1 MHEHER
7 LVKSCKLGDVFPL
20 SLRKLYG
27 GSVTAPEALIVY
39 LHLLTFELWRESA
52 DIYDHVNISKHL
64 RIESL
69 CAGALCSSDHRCI
82 MLIAFSLAVLSRICC
97 KSRYLTA
104 LCIYDILSSYLR
116 LDAFQNGSRLARDT
130 IIITPHHE

>member
-7 LVKSCKLGDVFPL
+7 LVKSGKLGDVFSL

-27 GSVTAPEALIVY
+27 GPVTAFEALIVN
-39 LHLLTFELWRESA
+39 LHLLALELWRKSA

-69 CAGALCSSDHRCI
+69 CAGALCSSDYRSI
-82 MLIAFSLAVLSRICC
+82 MLIAFSLAILSRICC
-97 KSRYLTA
+97 ESRYLTA
-104 LCIYDILSSYLR
+104 LCIYDILSSDLC